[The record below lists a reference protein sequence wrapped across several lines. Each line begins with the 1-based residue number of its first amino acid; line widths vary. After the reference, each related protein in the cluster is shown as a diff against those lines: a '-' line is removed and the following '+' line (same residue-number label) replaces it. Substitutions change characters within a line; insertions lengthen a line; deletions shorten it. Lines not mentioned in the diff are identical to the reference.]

1 MVYRISAPYTPRY
14 NQTDRMKPWEPPGL
28 IQNKIAK
35 NILLTLGITAGVA
48 IFLLSPYGLHFL
60 VKGAIQTAFRK
71 QDFNREIKRLKKRG
85 YVALTKTPDGWMLKL
100 LKKGK
105 RKLRNAQLE
114 NIKLPRAL
122 KWDRKWRLLIFD
134 IPEKSR
140 IARDLLRMKLKEL
153 GMYNIQ
159 RSVFVYPYD
168 CRGELAF
175 ISQHFGVDKYTTY
188 AEVGYSDIDRELRR
202 YFKIKKLI

>member
-1 MVYRISAPYTPRY
+1 MTYRTEAPYTPRY
-14 NQTDRMKPWEPPGL
+14 NQSDRMKPWEPPGL

-35 NILLTLGITAGVA
+35 NILLTLGVTAGVA
-48 IFLLSPYGLHFL
+48 IFLLSPFGLHFL
-60 VKGAIQTAFRK
+60 VKGAIQAAFRK
-71 QDFNREIKRLKKRG
+71 QDFSREIQRLRKRG
-85 YVALTKTPDGWMLKL
+85 YVALTKRPDGWVVKL

-114 NIKLPRAL
+114 TMKLPKAS
-122 KWDRKWRLLIFD
+122 KWDKKWRLLIFD
-134 IPEKSR
+134 IPEKFR

-159 RSVFVYPYD
+159 RSVFAYPYD

-188 AEVGYSDIDRELRR
+188 AEVSYSDIDQELRN
-202 YFKIKKLI
+202 YFNIKKLV